1 MLSFF
6 KKNKEDD
13 HLDVLDEIKEPF
25 SMQRFI
31 DEQIVERYN
40 NFRKMLDEHGILFF
54 LLSPFQYRNRLLIK
68 IGIIILGIMIGL
80 VPRSVRL
87 IDETKERNAS
97 NELAQ
102 IADSNFRSGLITIR
116 PLKSS
121 QYDRQHV
128 MVFDIRGET
137 TNGVPSTADRYQVD
151 LRPERGV
158 SYAEDVTYGY
168 DIIPVSDNSR
178 LLVVYVD
185 NREQDDETGIYSL
198 HVRVKGDEIKY
209 PTSMEIVLSD
219 NQETNT
225 LFDQDGVDLAPLTN
239 MISSGESDL
248 IERHEEGLDGALQ
261 AYELN
266 EEALL
271 NKGLGDV
278 KLGMTY
284 EDMLTY
290 VESEQ
295 VLQHIKD
302 DSTVR
307 DIERGSDY
315 YEYID
320 DTGREKVINLYAS
333 LDFSGTTY
341 ELSDE
346 EIPQNVKE
354 ELDRLQKLTDSI
366 TTELS
371 SLNRAKVSKFN
382 RLVDSQDVL
391 NREIDVNNLTVKG
404 LSIVGDDRDHVA
416 TPSDT
421 TTPKKHPNLSNEKLS
436 DEDFINQQ

>member
-121 QYDRQHV
+121 QYDQQHV

-382 RLVDSQDVL
+382 QTRRFARRLEP
-391 NREIDVNNLTVKG
+391 R
-404 LSIVGDDRDHVA
+404 DRCEQ
-416 TPSDT
+416 
-421 TTPKKHPNLSNEKLS
+421 PNSERF
-436 DEDFINQQ
+436 EYCWG

>member
-25 SMQRFI
+25 SMQKFI

-68 IGIIILGIMIGL
+68 IGIIILGVMIGL
-80 VPRSVRL
+80 VPRSIRL
-87 IDETKERNAS
+87 VDETKERNAS

-102 IADSNFRSGLITIR
+102 IADSNFRSGIIGIR

-128 MVFDIRGET
+128 MVFNISGEI

-158 SYAEDVTYGY
+158 SYAEDVTYAY

-185 NREQDDETGIYSL
+185 NREQNDETGIYSL

-209 PTSMEIVLSD
+209 PTSMEIVLSN

-239 MISSGESDL
+239 MIVSGESDT
-248 IERHEEGLDGALQ
+248 IEEYEDGLDDALQ

-278 KLGMTY
+278 RLGMTY
-284 EDMLTY
+284 EDMLAY
-290 VESEQ
+290 VESER

-320 DTGREKVINLYAS
+320 DTGRDKTLRLYAS
-333 LDFSGTTY
+333 LDFSGATY

-346 EIPQNVKE
+346 DIPQ
-354 ELDRLQKLTDSI
+354 T
-366 TTELS
+366 
-371 SLNRAKVSKFN
+371 AKKSW
-382 RLVDSQDVL
+382 RDCRRWRMRSQ
-391 NREIDVNNLTVKG
+391 R
-404 LSIVGDDRDHVA
+404 S
-416 TPSDT
+416 
-421 TTPKKHPNLSNEKLS
+421 
-436 DEDFINQQ
+436 

>member
-25 SMQRFI
+25 SMQKFI

-68 IGIIILGIMIGL
+68 IGIIILGVMIGL
-80 VPRSVRL
+80 VPRSIRL
-87 IDETKERNAS
+87 VDETKERNAS

-102 IADSNFRSGLITIR
+102 IADSNFRSGLINIR

-121 QYDRQHV
+121 QYDRNHV
-128 MVFDIRGET
+128 LVFNISGEI

-158 SYAEDVTYGY
+158 SYAEDVTYAY

-185 NREQDDETGIYSL
+185 NREQNDETGIYSL

-209 PTSMEIVLSD
+209 PTSMEIVLSN

-239 MISSGESDL
+239 MIASGESDT
-248 IERHEEGLDGALQ
+248 IEKHEDGLGAALQ

-278 KLGMTY
+278 RLGMTY
-284 EDMLTY
+284 EDMLAY
-290 VESEQ
+290 VESER

-320 DTGREKVINLYAS
+320 DTGRDKTLRLYAS
-333 LDFSGTTY
+333 LDFSGATY

-346 EIPQNVKE
+346 DIPQTAKE
-354 ELDRLQKLTDSI
+354 ELERLQTLTDAI

-371 SLNRAKVSKFN
+371 SLNRAKISKFN
-382 RLVDSQDVL
+382 RLVDSQSVL
-391 NREIDVNNLTVKG
+391 NREVDVNNLAVKG
-404 LSIVGDDRDHVA
+404 LSIVGDDGEHVTA
-416 TPSDT
+416 PSDA